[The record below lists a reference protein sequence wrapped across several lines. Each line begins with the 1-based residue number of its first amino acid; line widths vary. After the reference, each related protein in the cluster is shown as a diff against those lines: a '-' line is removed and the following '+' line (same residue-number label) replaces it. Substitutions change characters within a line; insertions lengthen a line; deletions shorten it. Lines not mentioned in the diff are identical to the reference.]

1 MENLQAQIDG
11 IQPKIDEL
19 SGPRRIKDRIPTPLT
34 FYRTTRK
41 ASSALRLKQKTVAL
55 SYLRSRKQLE
65 EILTKRIGSLETLES
80 MLMRVESAAGDIE
93 VSCSDMK
100 LKGKNR
106 SSGWPSLQIMKSYE
120 SSTATLRAIL
130 SHPSLRRDNID
141 ETMEAMAQASE
152 DARDV
157 QEAMKLG
164 GDVAMD
170 VGDVNEAEL
179 ERELGLLVGEIEQE
193 QERLGRLAGVAATPT
208 AAPALEQS
216 NEPDSHRISALTH
229 A

>member
-1 MENLQAQIDG
+1 
-11 IQPKIDEL
+11 
-19 SGPRRIKDRIPTPLT
+19 
-34 FYRTTRK
+34 
-41 ASSALRLKQKTVAL
+41 
-55 SYLRSRKQLE
+55 
-65 EILTKRIGSLETLES
+65 

-93 VSCSDMK
+93 VSCPAVE
-100 LKGKNR
+100 LKGKNG

-157 QEAMKLG
+157 QEAIKVG
-164 GDVAMD
+164 GDVAMG
-170 VGDVNEAEL
+170 VGDVDEAEL
-179 ERELGLLVGEIEQE
+179 ERELGLLVGEIDEQE
-193 QERLGRLAGVAATPT
+193 QERLKRLAGVAATPT

-216 NEPDSHRISALTH
+216 NEPDSHRISAPAH

>member
-1 MENLQAQIDG
+1 MENLQAQIDE
-11 IQPKIDEL
+11 IQPKIVEL
-19 SGPRRIKDRIPTPLT
+19 SGPRRIKDCIPIPLI

-41 ASSALRLKQKTVAL
+41 ASSALRLKQKSVAL

-65 EILTKRIGSLETLES
+65 EILTKRIGSLGTLES

-93 VSCSDMK
+93 VSCSAME
-100 LKGKNR
+100 LKGKNGGSR
-106 SSGWPSLQIMKSYE
+106 WPSLQIMKSYE
-120 SSTATLRAIL
+120 SSTATLRTIL
-130 SHPSLRRDNID
+130 SHPSLRRDID
-141 ETMEAMAQASE
+141 ETMEAMAQTSE

-157 QEAMKLG
+157 QEAMKVG
-164 GDVAMD
+164 GDVAIG
-170 VGDVNEAEL
+170 VGDVDEAEL

-216 NEPDSHRISALTH
+216 NEPDSHRSSAPAH